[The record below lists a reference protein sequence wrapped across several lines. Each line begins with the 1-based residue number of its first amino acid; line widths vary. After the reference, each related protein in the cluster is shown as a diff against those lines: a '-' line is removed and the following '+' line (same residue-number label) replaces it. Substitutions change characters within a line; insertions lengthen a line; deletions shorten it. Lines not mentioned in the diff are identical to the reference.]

1 MDVFL
6 PIAEVS
12 VNIIAILLLSGVVG
26 ILSGLFGVGGGFL
39 MTPFLIFLGVP
50 PAYAVANEAN
60 NILATS
66 VSGST
71 THYLK
76 NTLDYKM
83 GLMIVIGGTI
93 GTALGIYIFTY
104 FKGIGKIDT
113 VISLAYM
120 YILAIIG
127 TLMLVESLGEIDRA
141 KRNLIVKKKLHV
153 HYWIHGLPLR
163 MRFPKSK
170 LYESIFTP
178 IIIGLV
184 VGFIA
189 AIMGIGGAFILVP
202 AMIYIIKM
210 PTKLVPGT
218 SLFVTIFITGFVV
231 IAHAVQFKSIDLVL
245 VSFLLF
251 GSIIGLHVGLKIS
264 EKLNA
269 LPVITTAADVNKTIV
284 VDLVGRQ
291 FGWKIDDETTVTK
304 ISAHMVNSEP
314 IGVFQQTGNTKWYK
328 ELPKNVTIYD
338 NLEELKKSNSKAHLI
353 ISDAII
359 DDELAQESVIYRPQ
373 SLVIGIGLHWDTTKD
388 TIREG
393 IEYCLEKF
401 NLSSKCIAKLVSIK
415 KPEDVQGLIELGKEM
430 KIPVEYVDREELS
443 EIITPNPSSTVKAF
457 EGTASVSEA
466 AAIKVSCGELIVE
479 KQKFPPN
486 LTIAIARKVE

>member
-1 MDVFL
+1 MEVFL
-6 PIAEVS
+6 PIAQVF
-12 VNIIAILLLSGVVG
+12 VNPIEILFLSAIVGV
-26 ILSGLFGVGGGFL
+26 LSGLFGVGGGFL

-93 GTALGIYIFTY
+93 GTSLGIYTFTY

-127 TLMLVESLGEIDRA
+127 TLMLVESLGEIDKA
-141 KRNLIVKKKLHV
+141 KKNLLIKKKLHV
-153 HYWIHGLPLR
+153 HYWIHGLPFR

-170 LYESIFTP
+170 LYESAFTP
-178 IIIGLV
+178 IIIGLL

-218 SLFVTIFITGFVV
+218 SLFVTIFVSV
-231 IAHAVQFKSIDLVL
+231 IVTFLHSFNYGSIDLLL
-245 VSFLLF
+245 VFMLVI
-251 GSIIGLHVGLKIS
+251 GSIIGVQLGQKLGERINSSGLR
-264 EKLNA
+264 A
-269 LPVITTAADVNKTIV
+269 L
-284 VDLVGRQ
+284 L
-291 FGWKIDDETTVTK
+291 
-304 ISAHMVNSEP
+304 
-314 IGVFQQTGNTKWYK
+314 
-328 ELPKNVTIYD
+328 
-338 NLEELKKSNSKAHLI
+338 
-353 ISDAII
+353 AI
-359 DDELAQESVIYRPQ
+359 L
-373 SLVIGIGLHWDTTKD
+373 L
-388 TIREG
+388 
-393 IEYCLEKF
+393 
-401 NLSSKCIAKLVSIK
+401 
-415 KPEDVQGLIELGKEM
+415 
-430 KIPVEYVDREELS
+430 
-443 EIITPNPSSTVKAF
+443 
-457 EGTASVSEA
+457 
-466 AAIKVSCGELIVE
+466 LIVG
-479 KQKFPPN
+479 
-486 LTIAIARKVE
+486 IAIAYDTFFAEEIQKETVKVLNAELNFFSLFIKQFSEEMPFFYGLFSIMFAVFLGVAAAFIRRFISNFKKKMSVKS

>member
-6 PIAEVS
+6 PIAQVF
-12 VNIIAILLLSGVVG
+12 VNPIEILILSAIVGV
-26 ILSGLFGVGGGFL
+26 LSGLFGVGGGFL
-39 MTPFLIFLGVP
+39 MTPFLIFLGIP

-83 GLMIVIGGTI
+83 GLMIVIGGAI
-93 GTALGIYIFTY
+93 GTSLGIFTFSY

-127 TLMLVESLGEIDRA
+127 SLMLVESLGEIDKA
-141 KRNLIVKKKLHV
+141 KRNILVKKKLHV

-178 IIIGLV
+178 IVIGLV

-218 SLFVTIFITGFVV
+218 SLFVTIFVSV
-231 IAHAVQFKSIDLVL
+231 IVTFLHSFNYGSIDLLL
-245 VSFLLF
+245 VFLLVI
-251 GSIIGLHVGLKIS
+251 GSIIGVQIGQ
-264 EKLNA
+264 KL
-269 LPVITTAADVNKTIV
+269 
-284 VDLVGRQ
+284 GE
-291 FGWKIDDETTVTK
+291 KIDSSGLRALMA
-304 ISAHMVNSEP
+304 I
-314 IGVFQQTGNTKWYK
+314 
-328 ELPKNVTIYD
+328 
-338 NLEELKKSNSKAHLI
+338 LI
-353 ISDAII
+353 
-359 DDELAQESVIYRPQ
+359 LAV
-373 SLVIGIGLHWDTTKD
+373 G
-388 TIREG
+388 
-393 IEYCLEKF
+393 
-401 NLSSKCIAKLVSIK
+401 
-415 KPEDVQGLIELGKEM
+415 
-430 KIPVEYVDREELS
+430 
-443 EIITPNPSSTVKAF
+443 
-457 EGTASVSEA
+457 
-466 AAIKVSCGELIVE
+466 
-479 KQKFPPN
+479 
-486 LTIAIARKVE
+486 IAIAYDSFFADHDTNSATTYVIPDLNFFSQFILDFSNEMPFFYGLFSIMFAIFLGVAAAFIRRFFSNFKKQMLMKS

>member
-1 MDVFL
+1 MEVFL
-6 PIAEVS
+6 PIAQVS
-12 VNIIAILLLSGVVG
+12 INAVEILFLSAIVG

-83 GLMIVIGGTI
+83 GFMIVIGGAI
-93 GTALGIYIFTY
+93 GTLLGIYTFSY

-127 TLMLVESLGEIDRA
+127 TLMLVESLGEIDNSRKSA
-141 KRNLIVKKKLHV
+141 LIKKKLHV

-178 IIIGLV
+178 IIIGLM

-218 SLFVTIFITGFVV
+218 SLFVTIFVSV
-231 IAHAVQFKSIDLVL
+231 IVTFLHAFNYGSIDLVL
-245 VSFLLF
+245 VLLLVV
-251 GSIIGLHVGLKIS
+251 GSIIGVQSGQKLGEKINSSGLKALLAILLLAVGIAIAYDTFFV
-264 EKLNA
+264 EHIENEVMQVNNDDLNA
-269 LPVITTAADVNKTIV
+269 LSMLVKKFSQEMPVIYSLFSI
-284 VDLVGRQ
+284 
-291 FGWKIDDETTVTK
+291 F
-304 ISAHMVNSEP
+304 
-314 IGVFQQTGNTKWYK
+314 F
-328 ELPKNVTIYD
+328 
-338 NLEELKKSNSKAHLI
+338 
-353 ISDAII
+353 AIA
-359 DDELAQESVIYRPQ
+359 L
-373 SLVIGIGLHWDTTKD
+373 GIGAAF
-388 TIREG
+388 IRRFFSD
-393 IEYCLEKF
+393 LRKKHF
-401 NLSSKCIAKLVSIK
+401 SKSA
-415 KPEDVQGLIELGKEM
+415 
-430 KIPVEYVDREELS
+430 
-443 EIITPNPSSTVKAF
+443 
-457 EGTASVSEA
+457 
-466 AAIKVSCGELIVE
+466 
-479 KQKFPPN
+479 
-486 LTIAIARKVE
+486 

>member
-1 MDVFL
+1 MEVFL
-6 PIAEVS
+6 PIAQVF
-12 VNIIAILLLSGVVG
+12 VNPVEILMLSAIVGV
-26 ILSGLFGVGGGFL
+26 LSGLFGVGGGFL

-83 GLMIVIGGTI
+83 GFMIVIGGAV
-93 GTALGIYIFTY
+93 GTALGIYTFTY

-127 TLMLVESLGEIDRA
+127 TLMLVESLGEIDKA
-141 KRNLIVKKKLHV
+141 KRNLLVKKKVHV
-153 HYWIHGLPLR
+153 HYWIHGLPFR

-178 IIIGLV
+178 IIIGLL

-218 SLFVTIFITGFVV
+218 SLFVTIFVSV
-231 IAHAVQFKSIDLVL
+231 IVTFLHSFNYGSIDLLL
-245 VSFLLF
+245 VFMLVV
-251 GSIIGLHVGLKIS
+251 GSIIGVQIGQKLGEKIDSSGLK
-264 EKLNA
+264 A
-269 LPVITTAADVNKTIV
+269 L
-284 VDLVGRQ
+284 
-291 FGWKIDDETTVTK
+291 
-304 ISAHMVNSEP
+304 
-314 IGVFQQTGNTKWYK
+314 
-328 ELPKNVTIYD
+328 
-338 NLEELKKSNSKAHLI
+338 
-353 ISDAII
+353 
-359 DDELAQESVIYRPQ
+359 LAV
-373 SLVIGIGLHWDTTKD
+373 LL
-388 TIREG
+388 
-393 IEYCLEKF
+393 
-401 NLSSKCIAKLVSIK
+401 
-415 KPEDVQGLIELGKEM
+415 
-430 KIPVEYVDREELS
+430 
-443 EIITPNPSSTVKAF
+443 
-457 EGTASVSEA
+457 
-466 AAIKVSCGELIVE
+466 LIVG
-479 KQKFPPN
+479 
-486 LTIAIARKVE
+486 IAIAYDTFFAEQIPEEIIKVLNKDLNFFSLFILEFSNDMPFFYGLFSIMFAIFLGVGAAFIRRFFSNLRKKIMLKS

>member
-1 MDVFL
+1 MEVFL
-6 PIAEVS
+6 PIAEVFVS
-12 VNIIAILLLSGVVG
+12 PIEILLLSALVGV
-26 ILSGLFGVGGGFL
+26 LSGLFGVGGGFL

-83 GLMIVIGGTI
+83 GFMIVIGGAI
-93 GTALGIYIFTY
+93 GTLLGIYTFSY

-127 TLMLVESLGEIDRA
+127 TLMLVESLGEIDNSRKNA
-141 KRNLIVKKKLHV
+141 LIKKKLHV

-178 IIIGLV
+178 IIIGLM

-218 SLFVTIFITGFVV
+218 SLFVTIFVSV
-231 IAHAVQFKSIDLVL
+231 IVTFLHAFNYGSIDLVL
-245 VSFLLF
+245 VLLLVV
-251 GSIIGLHVGLKIS
+251 GSIIGVQSGQKLGEKINSSGLKALLAILLLAVGIAIAYDTFFVEHV
-264 EKLNA
+264 EKEIIQVNNDDLNA
-269 LPVITTAADVNKTIV
+269 LSMLVQKFSKEMPVVYSLFSIFFAIALGIGAAFIRRFFSD
-284 VDLVGRQ
+284 
-291 FGWKIDDETTVTK
+291 
-304 ISAHMVNSEP
+304 
-314 IGVFQQTGNTKWYK
+314 
-328 ELPKNVTIYD
+328 
-338 NLEELKKSNSKAHLI
+338 LKKKH
-353 ISDAII
+353 
-359 DDELAQESVIYRPQ
+359 
-373 SLVIGIGLHWDTTKD
+373 
-388 TIREG
+388 
-393 IEYCLEKF
+393 F
-401 NLSSKCIAKLVSIK
+401 NKS
-415 KPEDVQGLIELGKEM
+415 
-430 KIPVEYVDREELS
+430 
-443 EIITPNPSSTVKAF
+443 
-457 EGTASVSEA
+457 
-466 AAIKVSCGELIVE
+466 
-479 KQKFPPN
+479 
-486 LTIAIARKVE
+486 

>member
-1 MDVFL
+1 MEVFL
-6 PIAEVS
+6 PIAQVF
-12 VNIIAILLLSGVVG
+12 VNPIEILLLSAIVG

-83 GLMIVIGGTI
+83 GFMIVIGGTI
-93 GTALGIYIFTY
+93 GTTLGILTFTY
-104 FKGIGKIDT
+104 FKDLGKIDT

-141 KRNLIVKKKLHV
+141 KRNVVVKKKLHV

-178 IIIGLV
+178 ILIGLL

-210 PTKLVPGT
+210 PTRLVPGT
-218 SLFVTIFITGFVV
+218 SLFVTIFVSV
-231 IAHAVQFKSIDLVL
+231 IVTFLHSFNYGSIDLLL
-245 VSFLLF
+245 VAMLVV
-251 GSIIGLHVGLKIS
+251 GSIIGVQIGQKLGEKIDSSGLR
-264 EKLNA
+264 A
-269 LPVITTAADVNKTIV
+269 LLAVLLL
-284 VDLVGRQ
+284 LVG
-291 FGWKIDDETTVTK
+291 
-304 ISAHMVNSEP
+304 
-314 IGVFQQTGNTKWYK
+314 
-328 ELPKNVTIYD
+328 
-338 NLEELKKSNSKAHLI
+338 
-353 ISDAII
+353 
-359 DDELAQESVIYRPQ
+359 
-373 SLVIGIGLHWDTTKD
+373 
-388 TIREG
+388 
-393 IEYCLEKF
+393 
-401 NLSSKCIAKLVSIK
+401 
-415 KPEDVQGLIELGKEM
+415 
-430 KIPVEYVDREELS
+430 
-443 EIITPNPSSTVKAF
+443 
-457 EGTASVSEA
+457 
-466 AAIKVSCGELIVE
+466 
-479 KQKFPPN
+479 
-486 LTIAIARKVE
+486 IAIAYDTFFAEQVQREISSASNSDLNFFSKFIQEFSNDMPFFYGLFSIMFAVFLGVGAAFIRRFISDFKKKMLMKS